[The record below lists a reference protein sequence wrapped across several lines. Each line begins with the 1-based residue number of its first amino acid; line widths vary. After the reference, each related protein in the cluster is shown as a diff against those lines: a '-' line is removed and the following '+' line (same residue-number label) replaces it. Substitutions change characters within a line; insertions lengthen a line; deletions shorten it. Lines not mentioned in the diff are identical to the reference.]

1 MARLVIVSNRVTM
14 PSDRS
19 GSTGGLAVGIRDA
32 LRKHSG
38 VWFGWSG
45 KTADATAEAPRIEQ
59 FGRVTY
65 ATIDLGR
72 VDLEQYYNG
81 YANSTLWPLLH
92 YRLGLIEFTREVF
105 GGYLRVNAAMARALA
120 PLLRPDDLIWVHD
133 YHLIPLGA
141 ELRSLGVANRIG
153 FFLHTPFPA
162 PAVLEALP
170 RYDTLLEAMSAY
182 DLVGFQTDHDL
193 RAFRDC
199 VVHLS
204 GGRLLEDDGIAA
216 FGRVARAAT
225 FPIGIDPEEF
235 ASAAVGTASSLEAE
249 RLRASLVGRALIIG
263 VDRLDYSKGL
273 PNRFEAFGQLLAR
286 SPEWRGRMT
295 FMQIA
300 PRSRSDVRQY
310 RELRRHLEQV
320 AGRINGRFAEP
331 DWTPLRY
338 LNKGFPR
345 RTLASF
351 YRIARV
357 GLVTPLRDGMNLV
370 AKEYVA
376 AQDPADP
383 GALVLSRFAGAA
395 RELTSALLVNPFDID
410 EIADTMQRA
419 LAMPRAE
426 RIERWEA
433 MMDALRANSIA
444 TWRDRF
450 IAALQHPAML
460 PEPVSS
466 L

>member
-1 MARLVIVSNRVTM
+1 
-14 PSDRS
+14 
-19 GSTGGLAVGIRDA
+19 
-32 LRKHSG
+32 
-38 VWFGWSG
+38 
-45 KTADATAEAPRIEQ
+45 
-59 FGRVTY
+59 
-65 ATIDLGR
+65 
-72 VDLEQYYNG
+72 
-81 YANSTLWPLLH
+81 
-92 YRLGLIEFTREVF
+92 
-105 GGYLRVNAAMARALA
+105 
-120 PLLRPDDLIWVHD
+120 
-133 YHLIPLGA
+133 
-141 ELRSLGVANRIG
+141 
-153 FFLHTPFPA
+153 
-162 PAVLEALP
+162 VLEALP

-204 GGRLLEDDGIAA
+204 GGRLIEDDGIAA

-286 SPEWRGRMT
+286 SADWRGRMT

-410 EIADTMQRA
+410 EIADTLQLA

-433 MMDALRANSIA
+433 MMEALRANSIA
-444 TWRDRF
+444 NWRDRF
-450 IAALQHPAML
+450 IAALQHPAVL
-460 PEPVSS
+460 PEAVSP